1 MHNSGLIF
9 TAFLVLAGV
18 LIFGSW
24 SNIHTYAQQPSS
36 SAQSTTQMSSVPK
49 IKITSPT
56 KGQQVPVGKDLTIS
70 GTSMDNATS
79 NCQVAVI
86 VNNVKPYQNATAA
99 TGTGSAADYSKWNF
113 ALTSKYTTIKQGDNR
128 ITARFECVDNPAI
141 KGFSSVN
148 VTGANQ

>member
-1 MHNSGLIF
+1 MLLESWFLLWNNIGAHAQNTT
-9 TAFLVLAGV
+9 TAG
-18 LIFGSW
+18 
-24 SNIHTYAQQPSS
+24 N
-36 SAQSTTQMSSVPK
+36 STTTTSSQQHVSK

-56 KGQQVPVGKDLTIS
+56 RGQQVPAGKDLTIS
-70 GTSMDNATS
+70 GTSIDSATS

-99 TGTGSAADYSKWNF
+99 VSGGAADYSKWNF

-128 ITARFECVDNPAI
+128 ITARFECVDNPGS